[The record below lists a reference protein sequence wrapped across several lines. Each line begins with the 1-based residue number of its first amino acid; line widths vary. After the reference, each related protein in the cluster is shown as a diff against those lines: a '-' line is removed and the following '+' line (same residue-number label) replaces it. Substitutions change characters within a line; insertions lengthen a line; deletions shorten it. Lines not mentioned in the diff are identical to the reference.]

1 MHYVDLLIFLSLFN
15 LFINISDK
23 NLKNKILYVI
33 LTALKLYLGTKYKIN
48 NANFELYIEKL

>member
-33 LTALKLYLGTKYKIN
+33 LTALQLYLGTKYKIN